1 MYYCLYVFSN
11 ADTKASFLC
20 LSGYTIID
28 KASFAANGNNIAFFW
43 LISIGEDLTMAE
55 EKLLVKRDG
64 EFCYPIYFENDFSF
78 LSQAL
83 TDEGLAGKSMCIVS
97 DSTVAPLYADQVK
110 AELLKVSYHVYQFTF
125 PAGEAYKNLDT
136 VQDLFQC
143 LIENGL
149 DRKSLVV
156 ALGGGV
162 TGDLSGFGAAAYL
175 RGIDFIQIPTTLL
188 AQVDSS
194 VGGKTGVD
202 FRQFK
207 NMVGAFHQ
215 PRLVYMNMAT
225 LQSLPER
232 EFVCGMGEILK
243 TGLICDK
250 DFFDF
255 VCANYKIIRT
265 MDPEMLA
272 VMIRKCCAIKAGV
285 VERDP
290 KEQGERALLNL
301 GHTIGHAVEKLM
313 NFNLLHGQCVGIG
326 LVAAAAI
333 SRERGL
339 LTNGEYEQICHSLKL
354 YGLPL
359 YVVGLSPRDILAA
372 TKKDKKMEQGQIK
385 FILMDGLGKSFI
397 DKTVTDQELL
407 VGIHAI
413 CR

>member
-1 MYYCLYVFSN
+1 
-11 ADTKASFLC
+11 
-20 LSGYTIID
+20 
-28 KASFAANGNNIAFFW
+28 
-43 LISIGEDLTMAE
+43 MAE

-78 LSQAL
+78 LSQTL

-110 AELLKVSYHVYQFTF
+110 AELLKVSDHVYQFTF

-232 EFVCGMGEILK
+232 EFGCGLGEILK

-359 YVVGLSPRDILAA
+359 YVEGLSPRDILAA

-385 FILMDGLGKSFI
+385 FILIDGLGKSFI

>member
-1 MYYCLYVFSN
+1 
-11 ADTKASFLC
+11 
-20 LSGYTIID
+20 
-28 KASFAANGNNIAFFW
+28 
-43 LISIGEDLTMAE
+43 MAE

-110 AELLKVSYHVYQFTF
+110 AELLKVSDHVYQFTF

-232 EFVCGMGEILK
+232 EFGCGMGEILK

-313 NFNLLHGQCVGIG
+313 NFSMVSVWESDWLPQLPFPGKEVSSQMVNTSRSAIALSFTVCLCMWKDFLPETFLQLPKRTKKWNRDRLNLFLWMV
-326 LVAAAAI
+326 L
-333 SRERGL
+333 ERVL
-339 LTNGEYEQICHSLKL
+339 LTRQLRIRSFLWEFTPSAGN
-354 YGLPL
+354 
-359 YVVGLSPRDILAA
+359 LSW
-372 TKKDKKMEQGQIK
+372 KIK
-385 FILMDGLGKSFI
+385 QLQTTMIF
-397 DKTVTDQELL
+397 
-407 VGIHAI
+407 H
-413 CR
+413 

>member
-1 MYYCLYVFSN
+1 
-11 ADTKASFLC
+11 
-20 LSGYTIID
+20 
-28 KASFAANGNNIAFFW
+28 
-43 LISIGEDLTMAE
+43 MAE

-110 AELLKVSYHVYQFTF
+110 AELLKVSDHVYQFTF

-232 EFVCGMGEILK
+232 EFGCGMGEILK

-290 KEQGERALLNL
+290 KEQGERALLNF
-301 GHTIGHAVEKLM
+301 GHTIGHAIEKLSD
-313 NFNLLHGQCVGIG
+313 FSLYHGECVGLGI
-326 LVAAAAI
+326 VAASYLSMQLGHI
-333 SRERGL
+333 SKEDFEKIQNAL
-339 LTNGEYEQICHSLKL
+339 SLFE
-354 YGLPL
+354 LPTQMDGFNAEK
-359 YVVGLSPRDILAA
+359 VLSA
-372 TKKDKKMEQGQIK
+372 TKSDKKMVGNQVK
-385 FILMDGLGKSFI
+385 FILLKEIGNAYIYRELTDEQILDGIRYVCHS
-397 DKTVTDQELL
+397 
-407 VGIHAI
+407 
-413 CR
+413 

>member
-1 MYYCLYVFSN
+1 
-11 ADTKASFLC
+11 
-20 LSGYTIID
+20 
-28 KASFAANGNNIAFFW
+28 
-43 LISIGEDLTMAE
+43 MAE

-110 AELLKVSYHVYQFTF
+110 AELLKVSDHVCQFTF
-125 PAGEAYKNLDT
+125 PAGEAHKNLDT

-202 FRQFK
+202 FLQYK

-215 PRLVYMNMAT
+215 PRLVYMNMST
-225 LQSLPER
+225 LQSLPNW
-232 EFVCGMGEILK
+232 EFTCGMGEILK
-243 TGLICDK
+243 TGLICDEE
-250 DFFDF
+250 FFRF
-255 VCANYKIIRT
+255 VCKNQ
-265 MDPEMLA
+265 PEISKLDLSMLSR
-272 VMIRKCCAIKAGV
+272 MIRRCCEIKAGV

-301 GHTIGHAVEKLM
+301 GHTVGHAVEKM
-313 NFNLLHGQCVGIG
+313 KNFQLLHGQCVGVG
-326 LVAAAAI
+326 LIAAAYL
-333 SRERGL
+333 SMQRGL
-339 LTNGEYEQICHSLKL
+339 LTEEEYEEIRKGCHS
-354 YGLPL
+354 YNLPL
-359 YVVGLSPRDILAA
+359 SVDSLNAGDVLAA
-372 TKKDKKMEQGQIK
+372 TKKDKKMEAGHIK
-385 FILMDGLGKSFI
+385 FILMDGIGKSFI
-397 DKTVTDQELL
+397 DKTVTDEELL
-407 VGIHAI
+407 QAI
-413 CR
+413 REILI

>member
-1 MYYCLYVFSN
+1 
-11 ADTKASFLC
+11 
-20 LSGYTIID
+20 
-28 KASFAANGNNIAFFW
+28 
-43 LISIGEDLTMAE
+43 MAE

-110 AELLKVSYHVYQFTF
+110 AELLKVSDHVYQFTF

-202 FRQFK
+202 FLQYK

-215 PRLVYMNMAT
+215 PRLVYMNMST
-225 LQSLPER
+225 LQSLPNR
-232 EFVCGMGEILK
+232 EFTCGMGEILK
-243 TGLICDK
+243 TGLICDEE
-250 DFFDF
+250 FFRF
-255 VCANYKIIRT
+255 VCKNQSEISKL
-265 MDPEMLA
+265 DLSMLSR
-272 VMIRKCCAIKAGV
+272 MIRRCCEIKAGV

-301 GHTIGHAVEKLM
+301 GHTVGHAVEKM
-313 NFNLLHGQCVGIG
+313 KNFQLLHGQCVGVG
-326 LVAAAAI
+326 LIAAAYL
-333 SRERGL
+333 SMQRGL
-339 LTNGEYEQICHSLKL
+339 LTEEEYEEIRKGCHS
-354 YGLPL
+354 YNLPL
-359 YVVGLSPRDILAA
+359 SVDSLNAGDVLAA
-372 TKKDKKMEQGQIK
+372 TKKDKKMEAGHIK
-385 FILMDGLGKSFI
+385 FILMDGIGKSFI
-397 DKTVTDQELL
+397 DKTVTDEELL
-407 VGIHAI
+407 QAI
-413 CR
+413 REILV

>member
-1 MYYCLYVFSN
+1 
-11 ADTKASFLC
+11 
-20 LSGYTIID
+20 
-28 KASFAANGNNIAFFW
+28 
-43 LISIGEDLTMAE
+43 MAE

-110 AELLKVSYHVYQFTF
+110 AELLKVSDHVYQFTF

-188 AQVDSS
+188 AQVDSC

-232 EFVCGMGEILK
+232 EFGCGMGEILK

-290 KEQGERALLNL
+290 KEQGERALLNF
-301 GHTIGHAVEKLM
+301 GHTIGHAIEKLSD
-313 NFNLLHGQCVGIG
+313 FSLYHGECVGLGI
-326 LVAAAAI
+326 VAASYLSMQLGHI
-333 SRERGL
+333 SKEDFEKIQNAL
-339 LTNGEYEQICHSLKL
+339 SLFE
-354 YGLPL
+354 LPTQMDGFNAEK
-359 YVVGLSPRDILAA
+359 VLSA
-372 TKKDKKMEQGQIK
+372 TKSDKKMVGNQVK
-385 FILMDGLGKSFI
+385 FILLKEIGDAYIYRELTDEQILDGI
-397 DKTVTDQELL
+397 
-407 VGIHAI
+407 
-413 CR
+413 R